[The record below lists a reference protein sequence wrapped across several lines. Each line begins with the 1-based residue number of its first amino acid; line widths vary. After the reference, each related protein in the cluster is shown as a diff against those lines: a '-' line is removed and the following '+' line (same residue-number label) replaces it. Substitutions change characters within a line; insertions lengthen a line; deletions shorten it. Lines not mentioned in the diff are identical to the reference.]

1 MAEADAAPP
10 LLMLAAVMGYLLG
23 SVPFGLLLTR
33 FAGLGDIRSI
43 GSGNIGATNVL
54 RVLGKPAGIFVL
66 IADALKG
73 ALAVLLSPRLFHP
86 TGPFSGWVSAEE
98 AQLYLPLVAGIGAI
112 LGHTYTFWLGFRGGK
127 GVATSAGVLGA
138 LVPVAF
144 LITLATWILV
154 IAVSRFVSLGSVVA
168 AAILP
173 LATAFTG
180 NHWPRIALTAVI
192 GLLVIWRHRA
202 NLQRLRTGTEP
213 RLGAPRATPGEP
225 APTHSVPP
233 S

>member
-1 MAEADAAPP
+1 VAPAA
-10 LLMLAAVMGYLLG
+10 YLLTALVAYVIG
-23 SVPFGLLLTR
+23 SVPSGYLVAR
-33 FAGLGDIRSI
+33 ARGVDIRAH

-66 IADALKG
+66 AADALKG
-73 ALAVLLSPRLFHP
+73 ALAVLVSPGLFKAS
-86 TGPFSGWVSAEE
+86 GPLSGWVSAEE
-98 AQLYLPLVAGIGAI
+98 VQLYLPLVAGIGAI

-144 LITLATWILV
+144 LITLGTWILV
-154 IAVSRFVSLGSVVA
+154 IAASRLVSLGSVVA

-173 LATAFTG
+173 LATALTG
-180 NHWPRIALTAVI
+180 NPWPRIALTAVI

-202 NLQRLRTGTEP
+202 NLQRLRAGTEP
-213 RLGAPRATPGEP
+213 RLGGPRVGPGAPVS
-225 APTHSVPP
+225 THSAPP

>member
-1 MAEADAAPP
+1 MA
-10 LLMLAAVMGYLLG
+10 LAAYLLTALAAYLIG
-23 SVPFGLLLTR
+23 SVPSGYLVAR
-33 FAGLGDIRSI
+33 ARGVDIRAH

-66 IADALKG
+66 AADALKG
-73 ALAVLLSPRLFHP
+73 ALAVLVSPALFGASGILP
-86 TGPFSGWVSAEE
+86 GWVSPEE
-98 AQLYLPLVAGIGAI
+98 VRLYLPLVAGIGAI

-144 LITLATWILV
+144 VITLATWILV
-154 IAVSRFVSLGSVVA
+154 IAISRFVSLGSVVA

-173 LATAFTG
+173 LATALTG
-180 NHWPRIALTAVI
+180 NHWPRVALTAVI

-202 NLQRLRTGTEP
+202 NLQRLRAGTEA
-213 RLGAPRATPGEP
+213 RLGAPRSET
-225 APTHSVPP
+225 APTPP
-233 S
+233 PTSAPSS